1 MVTLEK
7 NSYVFLAQPILL
19 TRRVDR
25 SSRFTEWTVR
35 LRASTKQEKEKK
47 KFVTSRDF
55 IASQTNSSVV
65 SSHKHKTRIPKSGHT
80 KQNQETQKNTR
91 TAKRRKN
98 THTETEREIKKR
110 ED

>member
-55 IASQTNSSVV
+55 IVTNELVGCV
-65 SSHKHKTRIPKSGHT
+65 SSHKH
-80 KQNQETQKNTR
+80 NANT
-91 TAKRRKN
+91 
-98 THTETEREIKKR
+98 
-110 ED
+110 